1 MKKDTILYLLL
12 PAALL
17 LAAACSGKKGAPAK
31 PPIPVRVLTV
41 GGVGSALTRDYVGT
55 VEEAAGSMLSFET
68 GGNIS
73 RLTADE
79 GDAVRKGQVLATI
92 DGASLRDLHEA
103 AQAVLNQ
110 ARDAY
115 KRYGSL
121 HKAGTV
127 PDVKWT
133 EIESKLRQAESA
145 ERIAR
150 ANLSHAVLRAPFSG
164 VIASRQA
171 DAGMNVAPGQPVFKL
186 VQIDRVNIKVSVPED
201 EITQWSVGR
210 PATLSVPA
218 LGGRTFTA
226 KVSEKGVE
234 ADPAAHTYTVKLS
247 LPNPSGKLM
256 PGMVCRVLVSRPEVS
271 GAVAGILPPRAVLL
285 DDKGARFVWLAVN
298 GKATYRRVQTGELRA
313 EGVAVTSGLNSGDRV
328 IIDGNQK
335 VSEGM
340 KVKAL

>member
-1 MKKDTILYLLL
+1 MKKSTILYLLL

-17 LAAACSGKKGAPAK
+17 LAASCSDKKETPAK
-31 PPIPVRVLTV
+31 SPIPVKVLTV
-41 GGVGSALTRDYVGT
+41 SGAGSALTRDYVGT
-55 VEEAAGSMLSFET
+55 VEEATGSMLSFET
-68 GGNIS
+68 GGNVS
-73 RLTADE
+73 RLLADE
-79 GDAVRKGQVLATI
+79 GDAVHKGQILATI

-115 KRYGSL
+115 KRYGKL
-121 HKAGTV
+121 HKEGTV

-150 ANLSHAVLRAPFSG
+150 TNLSHAVLRAPFSG
-164 VIASRQA
+164 IIALRQV
-171 DAGMNVAPGQPVFKL
+171 DGGTNVAPGQPVFKL
-186 VQIDRVNIKVSVPED
+186 VQIDRVNVKVSVPED
-201 EITQWSVGR
+201 EITQWNVGR
-210 PATLSVPA
+210 QATLSVAA

-247 LPNPSGKLM
+247 LPNPSGQLM

-271 GAVAGILPPRAVLL
+271 GTAAEILPPRAVLL
-285 DDKGARFVWLAVN
+285 DDKGARFVWLEVN
-298 GKATYRRVQTGELRA
+298 GKATYRRVQTGQLCP
-313 EGVAVTSGLNSGDRV
+313 EGVAITSGLNSGDRV

-340 KVKAL
+340 KVKVL

>member
-1 MKKDTILYLLL
+1 MKKFTVLYLLL

-17 LAAACSGKKGAPAK
+17 LAASCSEKKEAPAK
-31 PPIPVRVLTV
+31 SPIPVKVLTV
-41 GGVGSALTRDYVGT
+41 GGGNSALTRDYVGT
-55 VEEAAGSMLSFET
+55 VEESTGSMLSFET

-73 RLTADE
+73 RLLADE

-92 DGASLRDLHEA
+92 DGASLRDMHEA
-103 AQAVLNQ
+103 ALAVLNQ
-110 ARDAY
+110 ARDAH
-115 KRYGSL
+115 KRYGNL
-121 HKAGTV
+121 HKEGTV
-127 PDVKWT
+127 PDVKWA
-133 EIESKLRQAESA
+133 EIESKLKQAESA

-150 ANLSHAVLRAPFSG
+150 TNLSHAVLRAPFSG
-164 VIASRQA
+164 TIASRQV
-171 DAGMNVAPGQPVFKL
+171 DGGMNVAPGQPVFKL

-210 PATLSVPA
+210 QATLSVAA
-218 LGGRTFTA
+218 LGGQTFTA

-271 GAVAGILPPRAVLL
+271 GTAAEILPPRAVLL
-285 DDKGARFVWLAVN
+285 DDKGSRFVWLAVN
-298 GKATYRRVQTGELRA
+298 GKATCRRVQTGQLCA
-313 EGVAVTSGLNSGDRV
+313 EGVAITSGLNSGDRV

-340 KVKAL
+340 KVKVL